1 LAAII
6 GAVGGILVFLLWSE
20 LKSLSEILTPFFL
33 LYAGFGATASVFG
46 SLFSEVFP
54 VSLRATGMSS
64 ALQLARGT
72 TFAAPLLAS
81 ALYPVIGYPPLII
94 GAVILLILL
103 SLMAWAFPETSGA
116 NVDY

>member
-1 LAAII
+1 V
-6 GAVGGILVFLLWSE
+6 GAVGGVLVFLFWSQ
-20 LKSLSEILTPFFL
+20 LKSLTGILIPFFI

-72 TFAAPLLAS
+72 TFAAPLIAS
-81 ALYPVIGYPPLII
+81 ALFPVIGYPPLIM
-94 GAVILLILL
+94 GAVVLLILL
-103 SLMAWAFPETSGA
+103 ALAAWLFPETSGS